1 MNTDGI
7 YGKEFTYKDDL
18 SPDEMAA
25 AAMKNY
31 DPAFQ
36 TIAQRGDILVGG
48 YNFGTGSSR
57 EQAATAL
64 KFRGIQLVVAGSLNQ
79 TYQRNAFNNG
89 YITMECPALVEAL
102 KAECAAAIA
111 AKTLTIRSATDA
123 EVDFARSEIRYGGA
137 SYAFAALSPVAQR
150 LVVAGG
156 AEAVVRQ
163 ELGIA

>member
-7 YGKEFTYKDDL
+7 YGKEYTYKDDMK
-18 SPDEMAA
+18 PDEMAA
-25 AAMKNY
+25 VTMKNY
-31 DPAFQ
+31 DPEFQ
-36 TIAQRGDILVGG
+36 SIVHRGDLLVGG

-64 KFRGIQLVVAGSLNQ
+64 KFRGIQLVIAGSLNQ

-89 YITMECPALVEAL
+89 YVTIECPALVEHL
-102 KAECAAAIA
+102 KAEQAGRIA
-111 AKTLTIRSATDA
+111 AKALTIRSEGDA
-123 EVDFARSEIRYGGA
+123 EVDFARGEIRYAGK
-137 SYAFAALSPVAQR
+137 AFPFPPLSPVAQR

-163 ELGIA
+163 ELGIG